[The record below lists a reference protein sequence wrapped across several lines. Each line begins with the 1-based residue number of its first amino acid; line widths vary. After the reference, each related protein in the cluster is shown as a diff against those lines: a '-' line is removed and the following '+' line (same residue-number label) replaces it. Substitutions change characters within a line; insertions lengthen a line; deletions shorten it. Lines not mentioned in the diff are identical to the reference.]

1 MNAKNKKLFLFIT
14 IAVLLTVAAILQHN
28 SRNKINTVEPE
39 VNRVRTA
46 SSSVEIIAEN
56 VTDIPVTFS
65 ELIYI
70 EFYDTVSC
78 TSYLEY
84 VNSAIEQLS
93 NEINSNEYTVD
104 AVNEMTFEIARL
116 HDLAASYEQDINHYI
131 KCESKYPYATKTWQF
146 FKQLGY
152 SDAAVCGILG
162 NMMVETGGGTLGLVP
177 TVYNPSGKYYG
188 LCQWSKQ
195 YYPEAHGKSFEWQL
209 SFLKETIDYEFATYG
224 SNYSSGFT
232 IEDFKSL
239 DDSTEAALAFAK
251 VYERCGSGSYT
262 LRKQAAVKAY
272 EYFNRGAINGV

>member
-1 MNAKNKKLFLFIT
+1 MNNKTKRLFLFIV
-14 IAVLLTVAAILQHN
+14 IAVVLTISAILQYN
-28 SRNKINTVEPE
+28 SSNKINTVEPE
-39 VNRVRTA
+39 IGRVKT
-46 SSSVEIIAEN
+46 VYNNIEIVTEN
-56 VTDIPVTFS
+56 LTNIPVKFS
-65 ELIYI
+65 ELKYL
-70 EFYDTVSC
+70 ELYDTVSC

-84 VNSAIEQLS
+84 VNSAIEQLN
-93 NEINSNEYTVD
+93 NEIDSNEYTVE

-116 HDLAASYEQDINHYI
+116 RDLAVSYEQDINHYI
-131 KCESKYPYATKTWQF
+131 KCETEYPYATKTWQF

-162 NMMVETGGGTLGLVP
+162 NMMVETSGGTLGIVP
-177 TVYNPSGKYYG
+177 TVYSPSGKYYG

-209 SFLKETIDYEFATYG
+209 NFLKETIDYEFATYG

-251 VYERCGSGSYT
+251 VYERCGFGSYT
-262 LRKQAAVKAY
+262 LRMQAAVKAY
-272 EYFNRGAINGV
+272 EYFNGETQ